1 MAGILHHQ
9 IQTNKQQI
17 LGLMQQPLN
26 LLLLVVVHGV
36 SKATINLWQQVMN
49 GVRKMQLLV
58 NLHLILGHPLLQL
71 LHLLKHLQMNGTNLQ
86 KQHKLMEVGEVLLLK
101 VKLNLQQLPTLGQ
114 MQHKMINHQ
123 HQILGQ
129 MQEQVNSLQLQILG
143 QLQNKQHLPVVMHG
157 EVKLQP
163 PVVMQHKLLQI
174 LGLQNPFNLLQQLI
188 HGAPQ
193 MQ

>member
-1 MAGILHHQ
+1 
-9 IQTNKQQI
+9 
-17 LGLMQQPLN
+17 MQQPLN

-101 VKLNLQQLPTLGQ
+101 VKLNLQQLQT
-114 MQHKMINHQ
+114 
-123 HQILGQ
+123 LGQ

-143 QLQNKQHLPVVMHG
+143 QLRNKQPLQVVMHG

-188 HGAPQ
+188 HGALQ